1 MSKKIYLG
9 VMILIIFLALGLV
22 MTFKQ
27 EAKEI
32 YMENDN
38 ILNDG
43 AVAVYVEQ
51 NNGAFVNASSIPA
64 KTDGYVIDDT
74 QTACNGNAQITW
86 DNDNWEA
93 HVSSI
98 SSNNVSCYLFFRK
111 KTLSEQTLSKLELK
125 SKGTIGPITGPACDS
140 DENCGDETVKRMDQ
154 NGVYYAG
161 EDNDGGSYIFRGTVD
176 NNWVKFGQTS
186 DNQDIW
192 WRIIRINGNGSIR
205 LIYSGKGAQ
214 PPTNNGENMMEN
226 QRYNTDMN
234 DNTYVGYYYGS
245 PNQTTYEA
253 AHTNE
258 HPSNLAIQTEDWFT
272 SSTNLDD
279 QAQLNHID
287 ENVGFCNDRKL
298 SNYNHGFN
306 DYLNKGYGTE
316 PTWYAIIDRT
326 QEPNSNEALI
336 SLVPTLKC
344 GETDSNDY
352 DRDYFTWKEKATR
365 GNRKLNQPVGHIT
378 ADEVIYAGA
387 FSGEENNSLWLKL
400 DTTGYLTMTPEYFH
414 NSGLSYVVR
423 VDETGRFGAIG
434 KSIGIRPVINLK
446 ADTSFEPSNESAEW
460 GTKENPYVVSN

>member
-1 MSKKIYLG
+1 MKRIKVGLVLIIMGLVISIIFINKPDNTYKTVEEHIQEGNTIAFMRQEKDGTYKKVEDTPYGYDFNSKKSICSNNAEPTWENGKLKINNLTTKNTACYLYFDRSQA
-9 VMILIIFLALGLV
+9 ILTLESLGL
-22 MTFKQ
+22 
-27 EAKEI
+27 E
-32 YMENDN
+32 
-38 ILNDG
+38 
-43 AVAVYVEQ
+43 
-51 NNGAFVNASSIPA
+51 
-64 KTDGYVIDDT
+64 
-74 QTACNGNAQITW
+74 
-86 DNDNWEA
+86 
-93 HVSSI
+93 
-98 SSNNVSCYLFFRK
+98 
-111 KTLSEQTLSKLELK
+111 
-125 SKGTIGPITGPACDS
+125 SKGTTGDIIGPACDS
-140 DENCGDETVKRMDQ
+140 DENCGSDTVKRMDQ

-446 ADTSFEPSNESAEW
+446 ADTNFKASVGESEW
-460 GTKENPYVVSN
+460 GTKENPYIVEVTE